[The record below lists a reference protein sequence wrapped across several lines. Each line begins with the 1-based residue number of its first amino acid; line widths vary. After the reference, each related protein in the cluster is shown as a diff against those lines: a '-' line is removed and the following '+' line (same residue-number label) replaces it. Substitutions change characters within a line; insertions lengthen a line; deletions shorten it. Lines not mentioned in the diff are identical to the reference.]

1 MTNYQQKNRPNRLL
15 PYVITA
21 FAFVLTT
28 PVHSSELSHQFI
40 NPSFGGN
47 PGNSAHLLG
56 LAGTQNQFEEEQD
69 ELTPLQEF
77 NDRLQ
82 RSLLGRITS
91 AVTSDIVDNDG
102 NITPGVFETID
113 YTINVID
120 EGGGLVTIETIDKV
134 SGDRT
139 VIQVRNDVSL

>member
-1 MTNYQQKNRPNRLL
+1 MKIIKIQSIIAATNLMSL
-15 PYVITA
+15 V
-21 FAFVLTT
+21 VCLGVM
-28 PVHSSELSHQFI
+28 PVQSSELVHQFI

-47 PGNSAHLLG
+47 PNNSAHLLG
-56 LAGTQNQFEEEQD
+56 LAATQNQFEDEQD
-69 ELTPLQEF
+69 EATPLEEF

-91 AVTSDIVDNDG
+91 AVTSDIVDSDG

-120 EGGGLVTIETIDKV
+120 EGGGLITIETIDKV

>member
-1 MTNYQQKNRPNRLL
+1 MKIIKIQLIIAATNLMSL
-15 PYVITA
+15 V
-21 FAFVLTT
+21 VCLGVM
-28 PVHSSELSHQFI
+28 PVQSSELVHQFI

-47 PGNSAHLLG
+47 PNNSAHLLG
-56 LAGTQNQFEEEQD
+56 LAATQNQFEDEQD
-69 ELTPLQEF
+69 EATPLEEF

-91 AVTSDIVDNDG
+91 AVTSDIVDSDG

-120 EGGGLVTIETIDKV
+120 EGGGLVTIETIDKI

>member
-1 MTNYQQKNRPNRLL
+1 MKIIIKQSSILAAGSLSLIICFGVTS
-15 PYVITA
+15 
-21 FAFVLTT
+21 
-28 PVHSSELSHQFI
+28 VHSSELVHQFF

-47 PGNSAHLLG
+47 PNNSAHLLG

-69 ELTPLQEF
+69 EATPLEEF

-91 AVTSDIVDNDG
+91 AVTSDIVDTDG

-120 EGGGLVTIETIDKV
+120 EGGGLITIETIDKV

>member
-1 MTNYQQKNRPNRLL
+1 MIKTHKQYSHRSSGAVVIALCTYLL
-15 PYVITA
+15 TGVA
-21 FAFVLTT
+21 Q
-28 PVHSSELSHQFI
+28 SSELTHQFI

-56 LAGTQNQFEEEQD
+56 LAGPQNQFEEEQE
-69 ELTPLQEF
+69 ELTPLEEF

-91 AVTSDIVDNDG
+91 AVTRDIVDNDG

-120 EGGGLVTIETIDKV
+120 EGGGLITIETIDKV